1 MEKFKVIKTSLD
13 DLVVIETQKFQD
25 ERGFFVE
32 NYNTREFAKL
42 GITAN
47 FVQDNYSLSKKG
59 VLRGLHFQVRHPQ
72 GKLVRVISGKV
83 FDVAVDLRLNSS
95 TFGKWYG
102 LELSDDNGRQF
113 YIPPGF
119 AHGFLTLEDNTIF
132 FYKCTDFYYPEEELG
147 IIWNDKDINIQWP
160 LSQLEEIIISD
171 KDKKLSS
178 FNEVKRKL
186 KKENS

>member
-1 MEKFKVIKTSLD
+1 MEKFKVIKTPLEG
-13 DLVVIETQKFQD
+13 LIIIETKRFQD
-25 ERGFFVE
+25 ERGFFIE
-32 NYNTREFAKL
+32 NYNTKEFVKL
-42 GITAN
+42 GITSN

-59 VLRGLHFQVRHPQ
+59 VLRGLHFQVSHPQ

-102 LELSDDNGRQF
+102 LELSADNGRQF

-132 FYKCTDFYYPEEELG
+132 FYKCTDYYYPEDEGG

-160 LSQLEEIIISD
+160 LSQIENIIISD
-171 KDKKLSS
+171 KDKNLPSFIEIKKKL
-178 FNEVKRKL
+178 
-186 KKENS
+186 